1 MSGLRETHTGLSG
14 GTLRRCL
21 AVVALAAA
29 GWAAAPPSVALAENS
44 AVVLMYHR
52 FGEGKY
58 PSTNIT
64 IAQFEAHIRELKSG
78 AYTVLPVPRI
88 IEALRLGTPLPERT
102 VGLTIDDAYLSV
114 YTEAWPRLKAAGLP
128 FTLFVATQPLDRKHP
143 NYMTWDNLREMAEA
157 GVTIGHQTASHLH
170 MAKASAERNS
180 RDIARADGRF
190 RANLGMRPKLFA
202 YPYGEAGLAVQKL
215 VRGADF
221 AAAFGQHSGAIGG
234 TDDFYY
240 LPRFAMN
247 EKYGDLARFRLVA
260 NTLALPVTDVVPAD
274 TVITGLNPPAI
285 GFTVIGNVKGL
296 QRLTCFASH
305 EGRATVERLGTNR
318 IEVRV
323 KTPFP
328 KGRTRLNCT
337 MPAKDGRWRWLGRQ
351 YYVPG

>member
-78 AYTVLPVPRI
+78 AYTVLPVPEI

-102 VGLTIDDAYLSV
+102 VGITIDDAYLSV

-128 FTLFVATQPLDRKHP
+128 FTLFVATGPLDRKLP
-143 NYMTWDNLREMAEA
+143 DYMTWDNLREMAGA

-170 MAKASAERNS
+170 MAKASAERNG

-190 RANLGMRPKLFA
+190 RANLGIRPKLFA
-202 YPYGEAGLAVQKL
+202 YPYGEAGLAVEKL

-221 AAAFGQHSGAIGG
+221 AAAFGQHSGAAGG
-234 TDDFYY
+234 TDDPYY

>member
-1 MSGLRETHTGLSG
+1 MSGLRETHTGVSG

-21 AVVALAAA
+21 AVVLLAAA
-29 GWAAAPPSVALAENS
+29 GWAAAPPSAALAENS

-128 FTLFVATQPLDRKHP
+128 FTLFVATEPLDRKHP
-143 NYMTWDNLREMAEA
+143 DIMTWDNLREMAGA

-170 MAKASAERNS
+170 MPTASGERNS
-180 RDIARADGRF
+180 RDIARADARF

-215 VRGADF
+215 VRGAGF
-221 AAAFGQHSGAIGG
+221 TAAFGQHSGAISGA
-234 TDDFYY
+234 DDLFY

-260 NTLALPVTDVVPAD
+260 NTLALPVTDTVPAD
-274 TVITGLNPPAI
+274 TLITGLNPPAI
-285 GFTVIGNVKGL
+285 GFTVVGNVKGL

-305 EGRATVERLGTNR
+305 EGRAKVERLGTTR

-323 KTPFP
+323 KKPFP

-337 MPAKDGRWRWLGRQ
+337 MPAKDGRWRWLGRL
-351 YYVPG
+351 YYVP

>member
-21 AVVALAAA
+21 AVVLLAAA

-58 PSTNIT
+58 PSTSIT

-78 AYTVLPVPRI
+78 AYTVLPVPEI
-88 IEALRLGTPLPERT
+88 IEALRRGTPLPDRT

-114 YTEAWPRLKAAGLP
+114 YTEAWPRLKAAGFP
-128 FTLFVATQPLDRKHP
+128 FTLFVATDPLDRKQP
-143 NYMTWDNLREMAEA
+143 DIMTWDNLREMAGA

-170 MAKASAERNS
+170 MPTASAERNS
-180 RDIARADGRF
+180 RDIARADARF

-215 VRGADF
+215 VRGAGF
-221 AAAFGQHSGAIGG
+221 TAAFGQHSGAISGA
-234 TDDFYY
+234 DDFFY
-240 LPRFAMN
+240 LPRFALN

-260 NTLALPVTDVVPAD
+260 SALALPVTDMVPAD
-274 TVITGLNPPAI
+274 TLIAGLNPPAI
-285 GFTVIGNVKGL
+285 GFTAIGNVKGL

-305 EGRATVERLGTNR
+305 EGRAKVERLGTAR

-337 MPAKDGRWRWLGRQ
+337 LPAKDGRWRWLGRL
-351 YYVPG
+351 YYVP

>member
-21 AVVALAAA
+21 AVVLLAAA

-102 VGLTIDDAYLSV
+102 VGITIDDAYLSV

-128 FTLFVATQPLDRKHP
+128 FTLFVATGPLDRKLP
-143 NYMTWDNLREMAEA
+143 DYMTWDNLREMAVA

-190 RANLGMRPKLFA
+190 RANLGIRPKLFA
-202 YPYGEAGLAVQKL
+202 YPYGEAGLAVEKL

-221 AAAFGQHSGAIGG
+221 AAAFGQHSGAAGG
-234 TDDFYY
+234 TDDLYY

>member
-21 AVVALAAA
+21 AVVLLAAA

-64 IAQFEAHIRELKSG
+64 IAQFEAHIKELKSG

-128 FTLFVATQPLDRKHP
+128 FTLFVATEPLDRKHP
-143 NYMTWDNLREMAEA
+143 AYMTWDNLREMAGA
-157 GVTIGHQTASHLH
+157 GVTIGHQTASHLR

-190 RANLGMRPKLFA
+190 RENLGMRPKLFA
-202 YPYGEAGLAVQKL
+202 YPYGETSLAVQRL
-215 VRGADF
+215 VRDAGF
-221 AAAFGQHSGAIGG
+221 TAAFGQHSGAIGG
-234 TDDFYY
+234 TDDFHY

-260 NTLALPVTDVVPAD
+260 NTLALPVTDMVPAD
-274 TVITGLNPPAI
+274 PLITGLNPPAI
-285 GFTVIGNVKGL
+285 GFTVIGDVKGL
-296 QRLTCFASH
+296 ERLTCFASH
-305 EGRATVERLGTNR
+305 EGRTKVERLGTTR

-323 KTPFP
+323 KKPFP

>member
-1 MSGLRETHTGLSG
+1 MSDPGKIHTGVRG
-14 GTLRRCL
+14 GTVLRRL
-21 AVVALAAA
+21 AVILLVTAA
-29 GWAAAPPSVALAENS
+29 WAAAPPSVALAENS

-58 PSTNIT
+58 PSTNVT

-88 IEALRLGTPLPERT
+88 IEALRRGTSLPERT

-114 YTEAWPRLKAAGLP
+114 YTEAWPRLKAAGFP
-128 FTLFVATQPLDRKHP
+128 FTLFVATEPLDRKHP
-143 NYMTWDNLREMAEA
+143 DYMTWDNLREMAGA
-157 GVTIGHQTASHLH
+157 GVTIGHQSASHLH
-170 MAKASAERNS
+170 MAKASAERNR

-221 AAAFGQHSGAIGG
+221 AAAFGQHSGATGG
-234 TDDFYY
+234 TDDLYY

-260 NTLALPVTDVVPAD
+260 NTLALPVTDMVPAD
-274 TVITGLNPPAI
+274 PLITGLNPPAI
-285 GFTVIGNVKGL
+285 GFTVVGNVQGL

-305 EGRATVERLGTNR
+305 EGRAKVERLGTTR

-323 KTPFP
+323 KKPFP

-351 YYVPG
+351 FYVPG

>member
-21 AVVALAAA
+21 AVVLLAAA

-143 NYMTWDNLREMAEA
+143 DYMTWDNLREMAGA

-190 RANLGMRPKLFA
+190 RANLRMRPKLFA

-234 TDDFYY
+234 TDDLYY

-260 NTLALPVTDVVPAD
+260 NTLALPVTDMVPAD
-274 TVITGLNPPAI
+274 TLITGLNPPAI

-296 QRLTCFASH
+296 HRLTCFASH
-305 EGRATVERLGTNR
+305 EGRATVERLGTTR
-318 IEVRV
+318 IEVRL

>member
-14 GTLRRCL
+14 GALRRCL

-143 NYMTWDNLREMAEA
+143 NYMTWDNLREMAVA

-170 MAKASAERNS
+170 MAKASAERNG

-190 RANLGMRPKLFA
+190 RANLGIRPKLFA
-202 YPYGEAGLAVQKL
+202 YPYGEAGLAVEKL

>member
-1 MSGLRETHTGLSG
+1 MNGLRETSTGASG
-14 GTLRRCL
+14 GTVRRCL
-21 AVVALAAA
+21 AIILLAAA
-29 GWAAAPPSVALAENS
+29 GWAAGPPSGALAENS

-64 IAQFEAHIRELKSG
+64 IEQFEAHIKELKSG

-88 IEALRLGTPLPERT
+88 IEALRRGTPLPDRT
-102 VGLTIDDAYLSV
+102 VGLTVDDAYLSV
-114 YTEAWPRLKAAGLP
+114 YTEAWPRLKAAGFP
-128 FTLFVATQPLDRKHP
+128 FTLFVATDPLDRKQP
-143 NYMTWDNLREMAEA
+143 DFMTWDNLRELAEA
-157 GVTIGHQTASHLH
+157 GVTIGHQSASHLH
-170 MAKASAERNS
+170 MAKSSAERNS
-180 RDIARADGRF
+180 RDIARADARF
-190 RANLGMRPKLFA
+190 RENLGMRPKVFA
-202 YPYGEAGLAVQKL
+202 YPYGETSLVVQGL
-215 VRGADF
+215 VRGAGF
-221 AAAFGQHSGAIGG
+221 TAAFGQHSGAISG

-260 NTLALPVTDVVPAD
+260 NTLALSVTDMVPAD
-274 TVITGLNPPAI
+274 PLITELNPPAI

-296 QRLTCFASH
+296 ERLTCFASH
-305 EGRATVERLGTNR
+305 VGRAKVERLGASR

-323 KTPFP
+323 GKPFP

-337 MPAKDGRWRWLGRQ
+337 LPAKDGRWRWLGRQ

>member
-1 MSGLRETHTGLSG
+1 MSGLREPHTGPSG
-14 GTLRRCL
+14 GTVRRCL
-21 AVVALAAA
+21 AVVLLAAA
-29 GWAAAPPSVALAENS
+29 GWAAAPPSAALAENS

-64 IAQFEAHIRELKSG
+64 ITQFEAHIRELKSG
-78 AYTVLPVPRI
+78 AYTVLPVPEI
-88 IEALRLGTPLPERT
+88 IAALRRGTPLPERT

-128 FTLFVATQPLDRKHP
+128 FTLFVATEPLDRKHP
-143 NYMTWDNLREMAEA
+143 NYMTWDNLREMAGA

-170 MAKASAERNS
+170 MTKASAERNR

-234 TDDFYY
+234 TDDLYY

-260 NTLALPVTDVVPAD
+260 NTLALPVTDMVPAD
-274 TVITGLNPPAI
+274 PLITGLNPPAI

-296 QRLTCFASH
+296 QRLTCFAF
-305 EGRATVERLGTNR
+305 EGRVKVERLGASR

-323 KTPFP
+323 GKPFP

-351 YYVPG
+351 YYVP

>member
-1 MSGLRETHTGLSG
+1 MSALRETHTGLSG
-14 GTLRRCL
+14 RALRRCL
-21 AVVALAAA
+21 AVVLLAAA

-78 AYTVLPVPRI
+78 KYTVLPVPEI
-88 IEALRLGTPLPERT
+88 LEALRRGTPLPERT

-114 YTEAWPRLKAAGLP
+114 YTRAWPRLKAAGFP
-128 FTLFVATQPLDRKHP
+128 FTLFVATDPLDRKQP
-143 NYMTWDNLREMAEA
+143 DFMTWDNLREMAGA
-157 GVTIGHQTASHLH
+157 GVTIGRHTASHLH
-170 MAKASAERNS
+170 MPTASGERNS
-180 RDIARADGRF
+180 RDMARADARF

-202 YPYGEAGLAVQKL
+202 YPYGEASLAIQKL
-215 VRGADF
+215 VRGAGLT
-221 AAAFGQHSGAIGG
+221 AAFGQHSGAVGG
-234 TDDFYY
+234 ADNFFY

-247 EKYGDLARFRLVA
+247 EKYGDLSRFRLVA
-260 NTLALPVTDVVPAD
+260 NTLALPVTDMVPAD
-274 TVITGLNPPAI
+274 PLITGPNPPAI
-285 GFTVIGNVKGL
+285 GFTVIGNVTGL

-305 EGRATVERLGTNR
+305 EGRAKIERLGTTR

-323 KTPFP
+323 GKPFP

-337 MPAKDGRWRWLGRQ
+337 MPAKDGRWRWLGRL
-351 YYVPG
+351 YYVPR